1 MYKSN
6 SGSGV
11 NSNRFLFYSVSCNPN
26 PSAFKSATT
35 FILTVSNKLKNKKL
49 MKYKFHRKTKFK
61 SHYLIVVS
69 TIFIILLSFS
79 CKEES
84 NSVKNTESVLMM
96 KINAV
101 QEQVMAQGNLTE
113 EEKQALLSLCSIV
126 SHDDGLA
133 TYTTDNSMILKDVE
147 IAPVYNGCE
156 ELSTEETM
164 TCFKNKI
171 STFIKQEFNMNVSK
185 DLNLSEPKQVEAF
198 FIIDES
204 GNVTGLKVR
213 DSEVTIQAEI
223 LRVLR
228 KIPVMK
234 PATHNGESV
243 SVLCS
248 IIVKYGNEIEVETIY
263 IPERPNN

>member
-1 MYKSN
+1 
-6 SGSGV
+6 
-11 NSNRFLFYSVSCNPN
+11 
-26 PSAFKSATT
+26 
-35 FILTVSNKLKNKKL
+35 

-69 TIFIILLSFS
+69 TIFIVLLFFS

-84 NSVKNTESVLMM
+84 NSVTNTERDLMM

-101 QEQVMAQGNLTE
+101 QEQVMAQGNMTE
-113 EEKQALLSLCSIV
+113 EEEQALLSLCSIV

-156 ELSTEETM
+156 DLTIEETRE
-164 TCFKNKI
+164 CFNDKV
-171 STFIKQEFNMNVSK
+171 SAFIKREFNMNVSK

-198 FIIDES
+198 FIINEN
-204 GNVTGLKVR
+204 GNLTGMKVR
-213 DSEVTIQAEI
+213 DSEVTVQAEI

-234 PATHNGESV
+234 PANQNGKSV

-248 IIVKYGNEIEVETIY
+248 IVITYGNIIEVDVVY
-263 IPERPNN
+263 IPERPD

>member
-1 MYKSN
+1 
-6 SGSGV
+6 
-11 NSNRFLFYSVSCNPN
+11 
-26 PSAFKSATT
+26 
-35 FILTVSNKLKNKKL
+35 

-69 TIFIILLSFS
+69 TIFMVLLFFS

-84 NSVKNTESVLMM
+84 NSEKNTESDLKM

-101 QEQVMAQGNLTE
+101 QEQVMAQGNMTE
-113 EEKQALLSLCSIV
+113 EEEQALLSLCSIV

-133 TYTTDNSMILKDVE
+133 TYTTDNSIILKDVE

-156 ELSTEETM
+156 DLTIEETRE
-164 TCFKNKI
+164 CFNDKV
-171 STFIKQEFNMNVSK
+171 SAFIKREFNMNVSK

-198 FIIDES
+198 FIINEK
-204 GNVTGLKVR
+204 GNLTGMKVR
-213 DSEVTIQAEI
+213 DSEVTVQAEI

-228 KIPVMK
+228 KTPVMK
-234 PATHNGESV
+234 PATQNGESV

-248 IIVKYGNEIEVETIY
+248 IIITYGNNIVVDVVY
-263 IPERPNN
+263 IPERPD